1 MATDCIPQVTFKFY
15 DHLKPVVA
23 LFDQAQA
30 STDGG
35 AVLLKALDEQ
45 LQLTD
50 QLACCLVDR
59 RDPDKIRHPLRD
71 LLRQRI
77 FGLACGY
84 EDANDAARL
93 ADDPLHKL
101 AVGRDPLTGAALAS
115 QPTLS
120 RFENAV
126 SPWTLARMGRTL
138 AATVIAHHRERLQG
152 RAQGITIDLAP
163 TDDPTHGQQAFTFF
177 NGHYDTWCYLPL
189 VATLTFNDEAEQYL
203 GAIVLRPGN
212 SPATRGAAGLL
223 RTLLRRLRHAF
234 PGAALRVR
242 VDGGFAGNAGLDCLE
257 AQRVEYVVGLASN
270 ARLVRRAG
278 RLLGE
283 AYGLSKYS
291 GRTEHVYGET
301 GYAARSWSHRRR
313 VIIKAEV
320 VRLPER
326 DPTCNPRFVVTNL
339 GDTPATVYALYC
351 QRGEMENRLK
361 ELHNGLALGRTSC
374 SRFWANQFRVLLTT
388 AASVLL
394 QELRR
399 QAHGTDCASA
409 QVSTLRERLLKLAV
423 WVERSARRLVM
434 HLPQFAPWGDTWRRG
449 AVAVGATPG
458 SRGIMPCHNLHP
470 YRRSAAGSVRKS
482 RLPVSAHDGHGTP
495 GILTLQ
501 RTPVGHR
508 PARAGAHVLGP
519 IA

>member
-71 LLRQRI
+71 LLRQRL

>member
-15 DHLKPVVA
+15 DHLKPVIA
-23 LFDQAQA
+23 RFDQAQA

-35 AVLLKALDEQ
+35 AVLLRALDEH

-50 QLACCLVDR
+50 QLAGCLVDR

-101 AVGRDPLTGAALAS
+101 AVGRDPVTGAALAS

-126 SPWTLARMGRTL
+126 RPWTLARMGRTL
-138 AATVIAHHRERLQG
+138 AATVMAHHRARLKG
-152 RAQGITIDLAP
+152 HAQRITIDLDP
-163 TDDPTHGQQAFTFF
+163 TDDPTHGQQVFTFF

-203 GAIVLRPGN
+203 VAIVLRPGN
-212 SPATRGAAGLL
+212 SPATRGAHGLL
-223 RTLLRRLRHAF
+223 RMLVRHLRRAF

-242 VDGGFAGNAGLDCLE
+242 VDGGFAGNDWLE
-257 AQRVEYVVGLASN
+257 VLETLRIEYVVGLASN
-270 ARLVRRAG
+270 ARLVQRAG

-291 GRTEHVYGET
+291 GHTEHVYGDT
-301 GYAARSWSHRRR
+301 LYAAGSWSRRRR

-320 VRLPER
+320 VRLPGR
-326 DPTCNPRFVVTNL
+326 DPQCNPRFVVTNL

-374 SRFWANQFRVLLTT
+374 SQFWANQFRVLLTT
-388 AASVLL
+388 AAYVLL

-399 QAHGTDCASA
+399 RAQGTACASV

-423 WVERSARRLVM
+423 WVDRSVRRLVM
-434 HLPQFAPWGDTWRRG
+434 HLPQCAPWGDTWRRV

-458 SRGIMPCHNLHP
+458 
-470 YRRSAAGSVRKS
+470 
-482 RLPVSAHDGHGTP
+482 
-495 GILTLQ
+495 
-501 RTPVGHR
+501 
-508 PARAGAHVLGP
+508 
-519 IA
+519 

>member
-1 MATDCIPQVTFKFY
+1 MATDCIPQVTFEFY
-15 DHLKPVVA
+15 DKLKPVVA
-23 LFDQAQA
+23 RFDQAQA

-35 AVLLKALDEQ
+35 LVLLKAVDDRLHV
-45 LQLTD
+45 TD
-50 QLACCLVDR
+50 QLAACLVDR
-59 RDPDKIRHPLRD
+59 RDPDKVRHTVRD

-84 EDANDAARL
+84 EDGNDAARL

-115 QPTLS
+115 QPTVS

-126 SPWTLARMGRTL
+126 GMRTLARMGRTL
-138 AATVIAHHRERLQG
+138 AATVIAHHRERLKG
-152 RAQGITIDLAP
+152 RAQRITIDLDP

-203 GAIVLRPGN
+203 VAIVLRPGN
-212 SPATRGAAGLL
+212 SPATRGARGLL
-223 RTLLRRLRHAF
+223 RTLVCRLRRAF

-242 VDGGFAGNAGLDCLE
+242 VDGGFAGNDWLDVLE
-257 AQRVEYVVGLASN
+257 THRVEYVVGLASN

-291 GRTEHVYGET
+291 GHTEHVFGET
-301 GYAARSWSHRRR
+301 RYAARSWSHRRR

-320 VRLPER
+320 VRLPGR
-326 DPTCNPRFVVTNL
+326 DPRCNSRFVVTNL
-339 GDTPATVYALYC
+339 REAPATVYALYC
-351 QRGEMENRLK
+351 QRGDMENRLK
-361 ELHNGLALGRTSC
+361 ELHDGLALGRTSC
-374 SRFWANQFRVLLTT
+374 SQFWANQFRVLLTT

-399 QAHGTDCASA
+399 QAQGTACANA
-409 QVSTLRERLLKLAV
+409 QLSTLRERLLKLAV
-423 WVERSARRLVM
+423 WVERSVRRLVL
-434 HLPQFAPWGDTWRRG
+434 HLPQFAPWGDTWRRV
-449 AVAVGATPG
+449 AVAVGATEG
-458 SRGIMPCHNLHP
+458 
-470 YRRSAAGSVRKS
+470 
-482 RLPVSAHDGHGTP
+482 
-495 GILTLQ
+495 
-501 RTPVGHR
+501 
-508 PARAGAHVLGP
+508 
-519 IA
+519 

>member
-1 MATDCIPQVTFKFY
+1 MATDGIPQVTFKFY
-15 DHLKPVVA
+15 DNLKPVVA
-23 LFDQAQA
+23 RFDQAQA

-35 AVLLKALDEQ
+35 AVLLKALDDQ

-50 QLACCLVDR
+50 QLAGCLVDR

-126 SPWTLARMGRTL
+126 GMRTLARMGRTL
-138 AATVIAHHRERLQG
+138 AATVIAHHRARLQG
-152 RAQGITIDLAP
+152 RAQRITIDLDP
-163 TDDPTHGQQAFTFF
+163 TDDSTHGQQEFTFF

-189 VATLTFNDEAEQYL
+189 VATLRFNDEAEQYL
-203 GAIVLRPGN
+203 VAIVLRPGN
-212 SPATRGAAGLL
+212 SPATRGAYGLL
-223 RTLLRRLRHAF
+223 RTLVRRLRQAF
-234 PGAALRVR
+234 PGAMLRVR
-242 VDGGFAGNAGLDCLE
+242 VDGGFAGNDWLVFLE
-257 AQRVEYVVGLASN
+257 TQRVEYVVGLASN

-301 GYAARSWSHRRR
+301 SYAARSWSQRRR

-320 VRLPER
+320 VRLPGR
-326 DPTCNPRFVVTNL
+326 DPKCNPRFVVTNL
-339 GDTPATVYALYC
+339 SATPTTVYASYC
-351 QRGEMENRLK
+351 QRGDVENRLK
-361 ELHNGLALGRTSC
+361 ELHDGLALGRTSC
-374 SRFWANQFRVLLTT
+374 SRFWANQFRVVLT
-388 AASVLL
+388 AAAYVLL

-399 QAHGTDCASA
+399 QAQGTDCATA

-423 WVERSARRLVM
+423 WVERSVRRLVV
-434 HLPQFAPWGDTWRRG
+434 HLPQCAPWGHTGRRV

-458 SRGIMPCHNLHP
+458 
-470 YRRSAAGSVRKS
+470 
-482 RLPVSAHDGHGTP
+482 
-495 GILTLQ
+495 
-501 RTPVGHR
+501 
-508 PARAGAHVLGP
+508 
-519 IA
+519 

>member
-1 MATDCIPQVTFKFY
+1 
-15 DHLKPVVA
+15 VVA
-23 LFDQAQA
+23 RFDQSHA

-35 AVLLKALDEQ
+35 VVLLKALDDR
-45 LQLTD
+45 LHLTD
-50 QLACCLVDR
+50 QLAACLGDR
-59 RDPDKIRHPLRD
+59 RAPEKIRHSVRD

-93 ADDPLHKL
+93 VDDPLHKL
-101 AVGRDPLTGAALAS
+101 AVGRDPVTGAALAS

-138 AATVIAHHRERLQG
+138 ATTVIAHHQARLKG
-152 RAQGITIDLAP
+152 RAQRITIDLDP

-189 VATLTFNDEAEQYL
+189 VATLTFNDESEQYL
-203 GAIVLRPGN
+203 VAIVLRPGN
-212 SPATRGAAGLL
+212 SPATRGAHGLL
-223 RTLLRRLRHAF
+223 RTLVRRLRQAF
-234 PGAALRVR
+234 PTAALRVR
-242 VDGGFAGNAGLDCLE
+242 VDGGFAGNDWLKVLE
-257 AQRVEYVVGLASN
+257 AQRVEYVVGLARN

-291 GRTEHVYGET
+291 GHTEHVYGDT
-301 GYAARSWSHRRR
+301 RYAARSWSHRRR

-320 VRLPER
+320 IRLPGH
-326 DPTCNPRFVVTNL
+326 DPKCNPRFVVTNL
-339 GDTPATVYALYC
+339 DDSPARVYTIYC
-351 QRGEMENRLK
+351 QRGDVENRFK
-361 ELHNGLALGRTSC
+361 ELHDGLALGRTSC
-374 SRFWANQFRVLLTT
+374 TQFWANQFRVLLTV
-388 AASVLL
+388 AADVLL

-399 QAHGTDCASA
+399 RAQGTVCATA

-423 WVERSARRLVM
+423 WVERSVRRFVL
-434 HLPQFAPWGDTWRRG
+434 HLPQFAPWSNAWCRV

-458 SRGIMPCHNLHP
+458 
-470 YRRSAAGSVRKS
+470 
-482 RLPVSAHDGHGTP
+482 
-495 GILTLQ
+495 
-501 RTPVGHR
+501 
-508 PARAGAHVLGP
+508 
-519 IA
+519 

>member
-1 MATDCIPQVTFKFY
+1 VTFEFY
-15 DHLKPVVA
+15 DKLKPVVA
-23 LFDQAQA
+23 RFDQAQA

-35 AVLLKALDEQ
+35 LVLLKAVDDRLHV
-45 LQLTD
+45 TD
-50 QLACCLVDR
+50 QLAACLVDR
-59 RDPDKIRHPLRD
+59 RDPDKVRHTVRD

-84 EDANDAARL
+84 EDGNDAARL

-115 QPTLS
+115 QPTVS

-126 SPWTLARMGRTL
+126 GMRTLARMGRTL
-138 AATVIAHHRERLQG
+138 AATVIAHHRERLKG
-152 RAQGITIDLAP
+152 RAQRITIDLDP

-203 GAIVLRPGN
+203 VAIVLRPGN
-212 SPATRGAAGLL
+212 SPATRGARGLL
-223 RTLLRRLRHAF
+223 RTLVCRLRRAF

-242 VDGGFAGNAGLDCLE
+242 VDGGFAGNDWLDVLE
-257 AQRVEYVVGLASN
+257 THRVEYVVGLASN

-291 GRTEHVYGET
+291 GHTEHVFGET
-301 GYAARSWSHRRR
+301 RYAARSWSHRRR

-320 VRLPER
+320 VRLPGR
-326 DPTCNPRFVVTNL
+326 DPRCNSRFVVTNL
-339 GDTPATVYALYC
+339 REAPATVYALYC
-351 QRGEMENRLK
+351 QRGDMENRLK
-361 ELHNGLALGRTSC
+361 ELHDGLALGRTSC
-374 SRFWANQFRVLLTT
+374 SQFWANQFRVLLTT

-399 QAHGTDCASA
+399 QAQGTACANA
-409 QVSTLRERLLKLAV
+409 QLSTLRERLLKLAV
-423 WVERSARRLVM
+423 WVERSVRRLVL
-434 HLPQFAPWGDTWRRG
+434 HLPQFAPWGDTWCRV
-449 AVAVGATPG
+449 AVAVGATEG
-458 SRGIMPCHNLHP
+458 
-470 YRRSAAGSVRKS
+470 
-482 RLPVSAHDGHGTP
+482 
-495 GILTLQ
+495 
-501 RTPVGHR
+501 
-508 PARAGAHVLGP
+508 
-519 IA
+519 

>member
-71 LLRQRI
+71 LLRQRL

-434 HLPQFAPWGDTWRRG
+434 HLPQFAPWGGRGRRHTRLTRDH
-449 AVAVGATPG
+449 AVSQSASLQTKCGRVCPKKPPPG
-458 SRGIMPCHNLHP
+458 
-470 YRRSAAGSVRKS
+470 VR
-482 RLPVSAHDGHGTP
+482 P
-495 GILTLQ
+495 
-501 RTPVGHR
+501 
-508 PARAGAHVLGP
+508 
-519 IA
+519 

>member
-1 MATDCIPQVTFKFY
+1 MATACISQVTFEFHDK
-15 DHLKPVVA
+15 LKPVVA
-23 LFDQAQA
+23 RFDQAQA

-35 AVLLKALDEQ
+35 AVLLKALDDQ

-50 QLACCLVDR
+50 QLAGCLVDR
-59 RDPDKIRHPLRD
+59 RDPDKIRHTVRD

-101 AVGRDPLTGAALAS
+101 AVGRDPVTGAALAS

-126 SPWTLARMGRTL
+126 SPRALYRLGRTV
-138 AATVIAHHRERLQG
+138 AMTVIAHHQQRLKG
-152 RAQGITIDLAP
+152 RAQRITIDLDP

-189 VATLTFNDEAEQYL
+189 VATLTFNDETEQYL
-203 GAIVLRPGN
+203 VAIVLRPGN
-212 SPATRGAAGLL
+212 SPAKHGACGLL
-223 RTLLRRLRHAF
+223 RTLLQHLRRAF
-234 PGAALRVR
+234 PGAAFRVR
-242 VDGGFAGNAGLDCLE
+242 VDGGFAGNDWLDVLE
-257 AQRVEYVVGLASN
+257 RQRVEYVVGLASN
-270 ARLVRRAG
+270 ARLVRCAG

-291 GRTEHVYGET
+291 GRTEHVFGET
-301 GYAARSWSHRRR
+301 LYAARSWAHRRR

-320 VRLPER
+320 VRLPGR
-326 DPTCNPRFVVTNL
+326 DPRCNPRFVVTNL
-339 GDTPATVYALYC
+339 REAPATVYALYC
-351 QRGEMENRLK
+351 QRGDMENRLK
-361 ELHNGLALGRTSC
+361 ELHDGLALGRTSC

-388 AASVLL
+388 AAYVLL
-394 QELRR
+394 QDLRR
-399 QAHGTDCASA
+399 RAQGTVCATA

-423 WVERSARRLVM
+423 WVERSVRRLVL
-434 HLPQFAPWGDTWRRG
+434 HLPQYAPWGDAWRRV

-458 SRGIMPCHNLHP
+458 
-470 YRRSAAGSVRKS
+470 
-482 RLPVSAHDGHGTP
+482 
-495 GILTLQ
+495 
-501 RTPVGHR
+501 
-508 PARAGAHVLGP
+508 
-519 IA
+519 